1 MSTGLTIGL
10 SIFLGGLVFLSALF
24 SAAETAYSSVSKVK
38 INSEVIKKRRSAIL
52 IQKHYKSFGWT
63 LATILIANNLV
74 NIAAST
80 IITYVLSS
88 HLSGSNATAT
98 IISTFVMTPIIV
110 IFGEIIPK
118 LLAKK
123 YSYGYLKKVVYI
135 MEIFKW
141 LFLPFTF
148 IIRKLVVSTKVTHT
162 EDEIANIIDLAKN
175 ERVLQKEEARL
186 VKNAL
191 LIDSLNVRKIMILR
205 KDVACVSIKDSL
217 IKIKDKFKE
226 TRFSRLVVVKDN
238 KFVGIIILKDVIALK
253 KEKWTSLIKKPSLV
267 SQNTIVT
274 KVLETLRS
282 EKLHMAFIVAKG
294 GKRNV
299 IGIVTIEDI
308 MEELVGEIYDEHEK
322 DIDIREISI
331 DKHHVQG
338 SALIKELSKT
348 LDIKFK
354 KVEENQSVKEWVQS
368 RMRSRIKKGHVYIYD
383 EKVIF
388 KVVENTRKNG
398 TVFEVDIK

>member
-10 SIFLGGLVFLSALF
+10 SIFLAILIFLSALF

-38 INSEVIKKRRSAIL
+38 INSEVSKKKRTAIL

-63 LATILIANNLV
+63 LSTILIANNLV

-80 IITYVLSS
+80 IITYILSS
-88 HLSGSNATAT
+88 HISGNNAVAT

-123 YSYGYLKKVVYI
+123 YSYGYLTKVIYV
-135 MEIFKW
+135 MEFFKW

-148 IIRKLVVSTKVTHT
+148 FIRKMVVSAKVTHT
-162 EDEIANIIDLAKN
+162 EDEIANIIDLART

-191 LIDSLNVRKIMILR
+191 FIDSLNAKKIMIPR
-205 KDVACVSIKDSL
+205 KDVSTISIDSSL
-217 IKIKDKFKE
+217 KEVKEKFQE
-226 TRFSRLVVVKDN
+226 TGFSRLVVVKN
-238 KFVGIIILKDVIALK
+238 KKFIGIIILKDVISLKGKEWNALIK
-253 KEKWTSLIKKPSLV
+253 NPSLI
-267 SQNTIVT
+267 SQNMIVT
-274 KVLETLRS
+274 KVLVTLRS
-282 EKLHMAFIVAKG
+282 EKLHMAFIVPKTGAN
-294 GKRNV
+294 NV

-308 MEELVGEIYDEHEK
+308 MEELIGEIYDEHEK
-322 DIDIREISI
+322 DILIREISI

-338 SALIKELSKT
+338 TASIKELSKV
-348 LDIKFK
+348 
-354 KVEENQSVKEWVQS
+354 VEIPFENMLEGQSVKEWVQS
-368 RMRSRIKKGHVYIYD
+368 RMRSRIKKGHVYTYNETI
-383 EKVIF
+383 IF
-388 KVVENTRKNG
+388 KVIENSRKNG
-398 TVFEVDIK
+398 TIFEVDIK

>member
-38 INSEVIKKRRSAIL
+38 INSEVIKKCRSAIL

-348 LDIKFK
+348 LDIKFE

>member
-217 IKIKDKFKE
+217 IKIKNKFKE

-348 LDIKFK
+348 LDIKFE

>member
-217 IKIKDKFKE
+217 MKIKDKFKE

-348 LDIKFK
+348 LDIKFE